1 MASDC
6 AIEAAT
12 VWLEI
17 ESTVKRLSR
26 TWLAKAGYYTNAD
39 ECSDVIGEIRVR
51 FLASFKPDK
60 SRNLPSTLAYA
71 RRCCLSAVRSL
82 SPPNDLATYA
92 VRGFVELSNVACERG
107 EDEGCVN
114 APALGDLSPKL
125 SRRVAWFAA
134 HPKQVSQQVR
144 LKLRLEI
151 SAHIRTVRGQ
161 ATHRMDTNIYEK
173 HCAEGDE

>member
-1 MASDC
+1 MVSDC
-6 AIEAAT
+6 ASEAAK

-26 TWLAKAGYYTNAD
+26 TWLEKAGYYTNAD
-39 ECSDVIGEIRVR
+39 ECSDVIGEVRVR

-71 RRCCLSAVRSL
+71 RRCCLSAARRL
-82 SPPNDLATYA
+82 SPQNDLATYA
-92 VRGFVELSNVACERG
+92 VRGFTEMSNVACEIG
-107 EDEGCVN
+107 KDEGCAN
-114 APALGDLSPKL
+114 APALADLSPKL
-125 SRRVAWFAA
+125 SKRISWFAA
-134 HPKQVSQQVR
+134 HPAQVSPQVR

-161 ATHRMDTNIYEK
+161 ATHSRDTNIYEK
-173 HCAEGDE
+173 HCAERGE